1 MPVSTTFLV
10 QLTTKN
16 ECHLIHNCDID
27 VYIILFI
34 NDIGKQELRN
44 FATFKILFP
53 NSNPEKEEDVICLMW
68 YQVNLDHL

>member
-44 FATFKILFP
+44 FATFKILYR
-53 NSNPEKEEDVICLMW
+53 NSNPEKEEDVICLM
-68 YQVNLDHL
+68 

>member
-1 MPVSTTFLV
+1 MLVSTTFLV
-10 QLTTKN
+10 QHTTKN
-16 ECHLIHNCDID
+16 ECHLIYNCDTD

-53 NSNPEKEEDVICLMW
+53 NSNPEKEKEVICLM
-68 YQVNLDHL
+68 